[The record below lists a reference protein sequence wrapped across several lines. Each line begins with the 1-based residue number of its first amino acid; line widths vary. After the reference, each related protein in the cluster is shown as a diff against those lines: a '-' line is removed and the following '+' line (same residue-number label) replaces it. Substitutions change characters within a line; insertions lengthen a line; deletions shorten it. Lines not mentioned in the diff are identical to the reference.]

1 MPETV
6 HGKAVPLRQ
15 RFHGVVH
22 GLQKIIAVRLNV
34 ESDQVRAQQAV
45 HQFPLPRANPE
56 HFRVRPRNV
65 PENRHARVRPRFLH
79 HSRQQGE
86 VIVLREKNR
95 RFRALHFLQHHVRES
110 PVNSLVL
117 NPILGTEN
125 RPRVRD
131 VAQRPEP
138 SFENPS

>member
-1 MPETV
+1 MSVTV

-45 HQFPLPRANPE
+45 HQFPLPRADAE
-56 HFRVRPRNV
+56 HFGIRPRNV
-65 PENRHARVRPRFLH
+65 PENRHARVRARFLH
-79 HSRQQGE
+79 HSRQQRE
-86 VIVLREKNR
+86 VIVLREENR
-95 RFRALHFLQHHVRES
+95 RFRALHFLQHHVRKP
-110 PVNSLVL
+110 PVNLLVI
-117 NPILGTEN
+117 NPILGAEN

-138 SFENPS
+138 FV